1 MSSSTNSPSKH
12 TKRTD
17 RTRRNL
23 VIKILAVTAFFLA
36 SISVFGV
43 IHIANIAKNLPD
55 PQQSGNWQ
63 MQESTKL
70 YDRTGT
76 ILLYEVN
83 AEGKRT
89 VIPYDQIPL
98 YAKQATVDIEDRGF
112 YEHSA
117 IDIKGIIRA
126 LITNLIH
133 GEITQGASTIT
144 QQLAKNAFLTP
155 ERTYTRKINEII
167 LAFWIERYYSKDEIL
182 NLYLNQIS
190 YGAGASGIEAAA
202 QTYFGKSAKNM
213 TLLESATL
221 AAIVQLPSYY
231 SPWGSHRDD
240 LIKRKDRVLE
250 EMYSAGHITK
260 KERDINLTISPK
272 FLTQT
277 IGSIKAPHF
286 SMAVR
291 DYLLNKYGE
300 DIINRGG
307 LKVIT
312 TLDYDLQQIAERAVK
327 DGATRNAELYKG
339 HNASLVAEDPKTGQI
354 LALVGS
360 ADYFDET
367 IDGNFN
373 VAIQGL
379 RQPGSSIKPFVYM
392 TAFQKGYTPE
402 TVLFDVSTEFDTSGT
417 ASYRPENYDH
427 SYRGPIN
434 LRDSLAQS
442 INVTAVKTLYL
453 AGINDTIQNA
463 FNFGLTTL
471 TDPNR
476 YGLSF
481 VLGGGEIRLIDMVGA
496 YSVLSQDGIK
506 HKQSLIL
513 SVADDRG
520 NNMEQYLDQSEQVI
534 DSRYPKIINDIL
546 SDSDARRLLFESSF
560 NLTVFPDRDVA
571 LKTGTTNDY
580 RDAWVFGYTPS
591 LVVGVWAGNNN
602 NTPMQRSGGS
612 ILAAV
617 PIWNAFMQDVLPRY
631 PLETFTRPE
640 SSFVAKPMFDG
651 NYISNGEVH
660 SILHYVDRADPTGP
674 IPGNPAQDPQY
685 ALWEAPVR
693 AWSIQTNKVTSP

>member
-1 MSSSTNSPSKH
+1 MSLSTNPRKR
-12 TKRTD
+12 TKRANH
-17 RTRRNL
+17 TRRNL
-23 VIKILAVTAFFLA
+23 IIKVVAITTVLFA

-43 IHIANIAKNLPD
+43 IHIANIAKGLPD
-55 PQQSGNWQ
+55 PQTSGGWQ
-63 MQESTKL
+63 MKESTKL
-70 YDRTGT
+70 YDRTGEV
-76 ILLYEVN
+76 LLYEVN
-83 AEGKRT
+83 SEGKRT
-89 VIPYDQIPL
+89 IIPFDQIPA
-98 YAKQATVDIEDRGF
+98 YTKQATVAIEDKGF

-117 IDIKGIIRA
+117 IDIKGIFRA
-126 LITNLIH
+126 FFVNIIS
-133 GEITQGASTIT
+133 GEISQGASTIT

-167 LAFWIERYYSKDEIL
+167 LAFWIERYYTKDEIL

-190 YGAGASGIEAAA
+190 YGAGASGIEAGA
-202 QTYFGKSAKNM
+202 QTYFGKSAKDM

-231 SPWGSHRDD
+231 SPWGSHRGE
-240 LIKRKDRVLE
+240 LLKRKDRVLE
-250 EMYSAGHITK
+250 EMYVAGQITQ
-260 KERDINLTISPK
+260 KERDVNLKISPR
-272 FLTQT
+272 FLEQN

-291 DYLLNKYGE
+291 DYLITKYGE
-300 DIINRGG
+300 DVINKGG

-312 TLDYDLQQIAERAVK
+312 TLDYDLQQVAERAVK
-327 DGATRNAELYKG
+327 DGAARNTELYQG
-339 HNASLVAEDPKTGQI
+339 RNASLVAEDPKTGQI

-360 ADYFDET
+360 ADYFDKT

-379 RQPGSSIKPFVYM
+379 RQPGSSIKPFAYM

-417 ASYRPENYDH
+417 VSYRPENYDH
-427 SYRGPIN
+427 FYRGPIN
-434 LRDSLAQS
+434 LRNSLAQS

-453 AGINDTIQNA
+453 AGINDTIKNA
-463 FNFGLTTL
+463 FDFGLTTL

-496 YSVLSQDGIK
+496 YSVLSQDGTK
-506 HKQSLIL
+506 HQQSLVL
-513 SVADDRG
+513 SVTDDRG
-520 NNMEQYLDQSEQVI
+520 SVLEKYLDRSTQVI
-534 DSRYPKIINDIL
+534 DPRYPRMVNDIL
-546 SDSDARRLLFESSF
+546 SDPDARRPLFESSF
-560 NLTVFPDRDVA
+560 DLTVFPDRDVA

-591 LVVGVWAGNNN
+591 LAVGVWAGNND

-617 PIWNAFMQDVLPRY
+617 PIWHTFMGEVLAKFPS
-631 PLETFTRPE
+631 ETFTRPE
-640 SSFVAKPMFDG
+640 AVSVAKPMLDG
-651 NYISNGEVH
+651 NYLSNGEAH
-660 SILHYVDRADPTGP
+660 SILHYVDRADPTGF
-674 IPGNPAQDPQY
+674 IPGNPSQDPQY
-685 ALWEAPVR
+685 NLWEAPVR
-693 AWSIQTNKVTSP
+693 AWAMQNQ

>member
-1 MSSSTNSPSKH
+1 MSPSTNSHKH

-17 RTRRNL
+17 HTRRNL
-23 VIKILAVTAFFLA
+23 ILKVVTITALLFA
-36 SISVFGV
+36 SVSVFGV
-43 IHIANIAKNLPD
+43 IHIANIAKSLPN
-55 PQQSGNWQ
+55 PQKSGGWQ
-63 MQESTKL
+63 MKESTKL
-70 YDRTGT
+70 YDRTGE

-89 VIPYDQIPL
+89 VILFDQIPT
-98 YAKQATVDIEDRGF
+98 YAKQATVAIEDRGF

-117 IDIKGIIRA
+117 IDIKGIFRA
-126 LITNLIH
+126 FFVNILS
-133 GEITQGASTIT
+133 GEISQGASTIT

-167 LAFWIERYYSKDEIL
+167 LAFWIERYYDKDEIL

-190 YGAGASGIEAAA
+190 YGAGANGIEAGA
-202 QTYFGKSAKNM
+202 QTYFGKAAKDM

-231 SPWGSHRDD
+231 SPWGSHKGE
-240 LIKRKDRVLE
+240 LLKRKDRVLE
-250 EMYSAGHITK
+250 EMYSAGQITQ
-260 KERDINLTISPK
+260 KERDVNLKISPR
-272 FLTQT
+272 FLEQT

-300 DIINRGG
+300 DVINKGG

-312 TLDYDLQQIAERAVK
+312 TLDYDLQQVAERAVK
-327 DGATRNAELYKG
+327 DGAARNTELYQG

-360 ADYFDET
+360 ADYFDKS

-373 VAIQGL
+373 VATQGL
-379 RQPGSSIKPFVYM
+379 RQPGSSIKPFAYM

-402 TVLFDVSTEFDTSGT
+402 TILFDVSTEFDTSGT
-417 ASYRPENYDH
+417 VSYRPENYDH

-434 LRDSLAQS
+434 LRNSLAQS

-453 AGINDTIQNA
+453 AGINDTIKNA
-463 FNFGLTTL
+463 FDFGLTTL

-506 HKQSLIL
+506 HQQSLVL
-513 SVADDRG
+513 SVTDDRG
-520 NNMEQYLDQSEQVI
+520 SVLEKYLDRSNQVI
-534 DSRYPKIINDIL
+534 DSRYPRMINDIL
-546 SDSDARRLLFESSF
+546 SDPDARRPLFENSF
-560 NLTVFPDRDVA
+560 DLTVFPDRDIA

-591 LVVGVWAGNNN
+591 LVVGVWAGNND

-617 PIWNAFMQDVLPRY
+617 PIWNAFMSEALATFPS
-631 PLETFTRPE
+631 ETFTRPE
-640 SSFVAKPMFDG
+640 AVSVAKPMFDG
-651 NYISNGEVH
+651 NYLSNREVH
-660 SILHYVDRADPTGP
+660 SILHYVDRSDPTGS
-674 IPGNPAQDPQY
+674 IPGNPSQDPQY
-685 ALWEAPVR
+685 NLWEAPVR
-693 AWSIQTNKVTSP
+693 AWATQNQ